1 MDNKQSLEDKP
12 TTNAAAEEIL
22 SDEELDSVAG
32 GGGTGSGSNSVAGGG
47 NIWRGV
53 WCGGTGSG
61 DRATIN
67 MGFNTVDPSKNTTN
81 YAGSTGPG

>member
-32 GGGTGSGSNSVAGGG
+32 G
-47 NIWRGV
+47 
-53 WCGGTGSG
+53 TGSG
-61 DRATIN
+61 DSIW
-67 MGFNTVDPSKNTTN
+67 NTDANNIHVFG
-81 YAGSTGPG
+81 YGGGTGIGDSIWNRIRDGGTGRG

>member
-1 MDNKQSLEDKP
+1 MDNKQFLEDKA

-32 GGGTGSGSNSVAGGG
+32 GGGTGSG
-47 NIWRGV
+47 
-53 WCGGTGSG
+53 

-67 MGFNTVDPSKNTTN
+67 MEFNIVDQLKNTTS

>member
-32 GGGTGSGSNSVAGGG
+32 GGGTGSGYSVSARDMEVAVMLVSE
-47 NIWRGV
+47 N
-53 WCGGTGSG
+53 GGTGRG
-61 DRATIN
+61 
-67 MGFNTVDPSKNTTN
+67 
-81 YAGSTGPG
+81 

>member
-1 MDNKQSLEDKP
+1 MDNKQFLEDKA

-32 GGGTGSGSNSVAGGG
+32 G
-47 NIWRGV
+47 
-53 WCGGTGSG
+53 TGSG

-67 MGFNTVDPSKNTTN
+67 MEFNTVDLLKNTTS